1 LKHRNPP
8 LSPPEPDPVS
18 RPSDSTLVNG
28 AVRILVIDDDPD
40 LRRDYAEVLV
50 RAGYWVDSAEDIAAS
65 WSWLDARR
73 HGAHH
78 YDLVITNNLP
88 QACAPELALPAHATP
103 KTLLVLLIPLAGHE
117 HAGRIH
123 LAAILPRPFDPAQ
136 LPERVR
142 TILRHTLGANVS

>member
-1 LKHRNPP
+1 
-8 LSPPEPDPVS
+8 
-18 RPSDSTLVNG
+18 
-28 AVRILVIDDDPD
+28 VRILIIDDDPD
-40 LRRDYAEVLV
+40 LRRDYAEVLI

-65 WSWLDARR
+65 WSWVDARR

-88 QACAPELALPAHATP
+88 KAYATEQAQSAYATP

-117 HAGRIH
+117 HAGRIR

-136 LPERVR
+136 LPARVA
-142 TILRHTLGANVS
+142 TILRGSQGAANLS